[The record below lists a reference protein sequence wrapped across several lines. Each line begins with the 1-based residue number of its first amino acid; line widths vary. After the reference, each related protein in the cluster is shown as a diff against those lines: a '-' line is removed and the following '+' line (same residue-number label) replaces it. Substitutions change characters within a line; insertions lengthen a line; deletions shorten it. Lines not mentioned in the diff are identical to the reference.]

1 MRQYSERPDAVSSS
15 GPTPRLHGMAAVP
28 LNPVQ
33 THRSRGLPL
42 PIDEVQ
48 QMVEQVDRYSKGF
61 LLKKEKKKKA
71 NLNTPSP
78 THIVFLRW

>member
-61 LLKKEKKKKA
+61 LLKKEKKKKQ
-71 NLNTPSP
+71 TS
-78 THIVFLRW
+78 THPHPHTLFF